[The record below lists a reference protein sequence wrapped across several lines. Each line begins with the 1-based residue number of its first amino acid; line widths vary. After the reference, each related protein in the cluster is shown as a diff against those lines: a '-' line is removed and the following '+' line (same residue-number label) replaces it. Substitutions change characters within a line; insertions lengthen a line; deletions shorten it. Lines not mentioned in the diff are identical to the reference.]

1 VGVDEEIALLR
12 FKLKS
17 VLKKDPDNFR
27 LITEALLS
35 LNRLMRTRGRLQ
47 PDFRESLT
55 RAYENVM
62 RDIVIPMGIDPA
74 VFFKM
79 SGDEPPKIMGP
90 KQDL

>member
-62 RDIVIPMGIDPA
+62 RDIVIPRVSTLPS
-74 VFFKM
+74 FLK
-79 SGDEPPKIMGP
+79 
-90 KQDL
+90 